1 MLQDKVL
8 KSYRDSLNQRL
19 TILIKDPESNKDI
32 ISDIKVEIK
41 KINNILNRS
50 YNRG

>member
-8 KSYRDSLNQRL
+8 KNYRDSLNQRL
-19 TILIKDPESNKDI
+19 SILIKDPESNKDI

>member
-19 TILIKDPESNKDI
+19 TILVKDPESNKDI

>member
-19 TILIKDPESNKDI
+19 SILIKDPESNKDI

>member
-8 KSYRDSLNQRL
+8 KNYRDSLNQRL
-19 TILIKDPESNKDI
+19 SILVKDPENNKDA
-32 ISDIKVEIK
+32 ISDIKVEMK

-50 YNRG
+50 CSRG

>member
-19 TILIKDPESNKDI
+19 SILIKDSENNKDA

-41 KINNILNRS
+41 KIDNILNRS

>member
-1 MLQDKVL
+1 MLRDKVL

-19 TILIKDPESNKDI
+19 AILIKDPESNKDI